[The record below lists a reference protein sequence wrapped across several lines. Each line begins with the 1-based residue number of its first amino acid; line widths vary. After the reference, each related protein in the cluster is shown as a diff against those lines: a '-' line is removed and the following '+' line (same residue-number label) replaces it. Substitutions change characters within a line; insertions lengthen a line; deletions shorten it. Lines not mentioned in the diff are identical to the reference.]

1 MSAVLPPGQLVV
13 GMQLPVQSQS
23 TIYAEA
29 WEASAG
35 AEVRRVAQAA
45 DGAGFWYVA
54 VCDHVAV
61 PRPAGETMGTEWWD
75 TVATLGWLA
84 GITSRVRLVSH
95 ITVLAYRHPLVT
107 AKAWSTLD
115 VVSDGRAV
123 MGVGT
128 GHVAGELALLGV
140 DFARRGA
147 LLDEAI
153 DAVRACFAEEYPS
166 FAGQEWR
173 FADAGQRPR
182 PVQPGGP
189 AIWVGGSSPPA
200 RRRAAERGDGW
211 LPQGPVTAE
220 DVAGIRAHRRACRGD
235 DRIDLGALAG
245 RVYVGN
251 PTWDVGPAPCALWP
265 AREAGPRAGQV
276 RRPRRRPGAGPA
288 PVAVV

>member
-1 MSAVLPPGQLVV
+1 VSAVLPPGQLVV

-35 AEVRRVAQAA
+35 AAEVRRVAQAA

-189 AIWVGGSSPPA
+189 SIWVG
-200 RRRAAERGDGW
+200 
-211 LPQGPVTAE
+211 V
-220 DVAGIRAHRRACRGD
+220 H
-235 DRIDLGALAG
+235 
-245 RVYVGN
+245 
-251 PTWDVGPAPCALWP
+251 
-265 AREAGPRAGQV
+265 
-276 RRPRRRPGAGPA
+276 RRRPVAAPRSAATAGCPRGRSPPRMWPSSEPTGGRA
-288 PVAVV
+288 AVTTGSTSVPWPDRCTWGTRRGTWALRSVAHPRSWPTC